1 LPTNVV
7 AFVGFYFASI
17 FKSEYE
23 QNLIV
28 IPEKAVALLDQI
40 ADAVAYQISAEL
52 SPPPEDRLITSA
64 EATELLACKPRSVK
78 RYIQPVR
85 PGVYKRS
92 EILRFIQ
99 LLSLNVAFVTPGTK
113 NPLRLYI
120 GLWYNLS
127 PLKRRSALCT

>member
-1 LPTNVV
+1 LPTNAA

-23 QNLIV
+23 QNLIF

-64 EATELLACKPRSVK
+64 EAADLLACKPRSVK
-78 RYIQPVR
+78 RYVLPVR

-92 EILRFIQ
+92 AILR
-99 LLSLNVAFVTPGTK
+99 
-113 NPLRLYI
+113 YI
-120 GLWYNLS
+120 EHL
-127 PLKRRSALCT
+127 